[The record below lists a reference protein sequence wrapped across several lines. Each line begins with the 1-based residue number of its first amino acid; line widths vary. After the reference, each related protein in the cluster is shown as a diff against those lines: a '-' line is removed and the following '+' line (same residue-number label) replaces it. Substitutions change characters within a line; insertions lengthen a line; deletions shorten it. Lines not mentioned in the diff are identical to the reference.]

1 MHGWMHIHLGV
12 YGGQRWTFSAS
23 PICLFVCF
31 EVGSLTECG
40 VHWFGYVGG
49 TSCWDY

>member
-1 MHGWMHIHLGV
+1 MEVNDGRSVPPLFV
-12 YGGQRWTFSAS
+12 
-23 PICLFVCF
+23 CLFVCF

-49 TSCWDY
+49 ASCWDY